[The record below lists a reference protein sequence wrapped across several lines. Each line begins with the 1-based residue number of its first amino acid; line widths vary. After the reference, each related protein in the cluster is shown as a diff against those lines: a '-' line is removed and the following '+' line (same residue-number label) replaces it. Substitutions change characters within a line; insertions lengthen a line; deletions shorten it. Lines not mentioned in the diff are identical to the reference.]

1 MTDATATA
9 AGQRPLIDHFGRHIT
24 YLRLSVTDRCDL
36 RCVYCMKARPDFLPK
51 SELLTLEEL
60 TQLSDAFI
68 RRGVTK
74 IRVTGGEPLVRRDV
88 MTLIENLGARLGT
101 AGPGATGLE
110 EICLT
115 TNATQLPRFAR
126 DLVAAGVKRINV
138 SLDTLDEATFAR
150 LTRGG
155 RIADTLAGID
165 AADAAGLKI
174 KINTVALKDD
184 NEHSLRELI
193 AWAHGRGF
201 DLTLIEIMPLGEVDA
216 ARSDQFLSLAQ
227 VKADLEQGWTLTP
240 LTDNTG
246 GPARYHRVEET
257 GGRLGLITPLTEN
270 FCAGCNR
277 VRLTCTGQLYMCLG
291 RNGRLDLRAALRE
304 GGIDAVDAL
313 LDEAMALKPQAHD
326 FDVSAGAEA
335 AVGRTMAHTGG

>member
-1 MTDATATA
+1 MLAIVMMAQLCMQVLRWHVVSATAVTIGSTA
-9 AGQRPLIDHFGRHIT
+9 DAYVIDGET
-24 YLRLSVTDRCDL
+24 AVAT
-36 RCVYCMKARPDFLPK
+36 PD
-51 SELLTLEEL
+51 
-60 TQLSDAFI
+60 
-68 RRGVTK
+68 G
-74 IRVTGGEPLVRRDV
+74 
-88 MTLIENLGARLGT
+88 
-101 AGPGATGLE
+101 
-110 EICLT
+110 
-115 TNATQLPRFAR
+115 
-126 DLVAAGVKRINV
+126 
-138 SLDTLDEATFAR
+138 
-150 LTRGG
+150 
-155 RIADTLAGID
+155 ADTPYGGNTSTQAITATDDGD

-277 VRLTCTGQLYMCLG
+277 VRLTATGRLYLCLG
-291 RNGRLDLRAALRE
+291 QDDAADLRAVIR
-304 GGIDAVDAL
+304 
-313 LDEAMALKPQAHD
+313 AHD
-326 FDVSAGAEA
+326 DDVALDAALDAAIAIKPRGHDFRIDRAGAA
-335 AVGRTMAHTGG
+335 PAVRRHMSVTGG